1 MIILRVVVLNIFF
14 LLIVNG
20 CALKTDRVS
29 EMREHKQDT
38 QELRL
43 MMHEFNML
51 VNDNF
56 KSELELDNIRRRHA
70 LTLADTIK
78 ELTYKI
84 EAIPKDK
91 LQMNISKENIE
102 LFSSY
107 INKLRNKAKEIE
119 EISQKYE
126 LEKLDS
132 KIDELKNICNSCHTR
147 VRNQ

>member
-1 MIILRVVVLNIFF
+1 MMILRVVVLTIFL

-20 CALKTDRVS
+20 CALKTDKVS
-29 EMREHKQDT
+29 KMTEHKQDT

-43 MMHEFNML
+43 MMSEFNML

-56 KSELELDNIRRRHA
+56 KSELELDNIKRRHA

-91 LQMNISKENIE
+91 LQKKISKENME
-102 LFSSY
+102 LFSIY

-132 KIDELKNICNSCHTR
+132 KIDELKNICISCHAK
-147 VRNQ
+147 VRN